1 MKQRFTDLGNQW
13 WPCDFWKHL
22 TISTMPAS
30 VALNLKGELLFV
42 RSCCDSAC
50 PYTWTSTWNYLGEH
64 PLRTLD
70 AFHAFNAPLEFW
82 DAGFLVA
89 NSAELQG
96 VLHHFMVICHGED
109 FTAFWCKHGWT
120 TWSWDGHCCGRG
132 LGEVRSRALSFVHM
146 IQVRSLQRTESSQGR
161 EEPVARALLKIVGTL
176 LQRKDLALARADN
189 LNYRE
194 VVGKTWG
201 TPLFVFKMGPRSWG
215 SVEHLQDVRRMRRS
229 RQCQECRLA
238 HQFRSARGT
247 QNTATV

>member
-1 MKQRFTDLGNQW
+1 MKQRFRKPWKSMMTMW
-13 WPCDFWKHL
+13 FFWKHL

-30 VALNLKGELLFV
+30 VALNLV

-96 VLHHFMVICHGED
+96 VLHHFVVICHGED
-109 FTAFWCKHGWT
+109 FNAFWCKHGWT

-132 LGEVRSRALSFVHM
+132 PGPSVLCTWFRCDPCKEQNPLKDEKS
-146 IQVRSLQRTESSQGR
+146 QLQ
-161 EEPVARALLKIVGTL
+161 EPCLKL
-176 LQRKDLALARADN
+176 
-189 LNYRE
+189 
-194 VVGKTWG
+194 
-201 TPLFVFKMGPRSWG
+201 
-215 SVEHLQDVRRMRRS
+215 
-229 RQCQECRLA
+229 
-238 HQFRSARGT
+238 
-247 QNTATV
+247 